1 MFAQDTKHADSSLVF
16 NQPLSLDINKAR
28 LEHLASLGLPLSES
42 SVLEVG
48 SGAGLL
54 TSFFED
60 MGCSV
65 LSTEGRMSNIQEN
78 IRLHPHRR
86 EKVLRRDLNQPGS
99 HDGLGIFDITFCYGT
114 LYHIEQPASCL
125 ADLARV
131 TGKILLLETC
141 VFPVD
146 NGSINFVSEE
156 QVAIDQAL
164 KGTGCRPARDW
175 VYIQL
180 RKNFKYVYL
189 TKTQPNH
196 HDFPLQW
203 PVSNCQYN
211 ARSVFIAS
219 HTKLSNP
226 TLHVGIPPIQTRYQ
240 G

>member
-1 MFAQDTKHADSSLVF
+1 MFEQDAKHKDSSLVF
-16 NQPLSLDINKAR
+16 MQPHALDINKAR
-28 LEHLASLGLPLSES
+28 LEHLASLGLPLAGS

-48 SGAGLL
+48 SGTGLL

-60 MGCSV
+60 MGCSI
-65 LSTEGRMSNIQEN
+65 LSTEGRTSNIQQN

-86 EKVLRRDLNQPGS
+86 ESVLRRDLNRPGS
-99 HDGLGIFDITFCYGT
+99 HDDLGIFDVTFCYGT
-114 LYHIEQPASCL
+114 LYHLEQPASCL

-131 TGKILLLETC
+131 TKKVLLLETC

-146 NGSINFVSEE
+146 NGSINFVDED

-180 RKNFKYVYL
+180 RQHFNYVYI
-189 TKTQPNH
+189 TKTQPDH

-203 PVSNCQYN
+203 PVSNCQHN
-211 ARSVFIAS
+211 TRSVFIAS
-219 HTKLSNP
+219 HIKLNIP
-226 TLHVGIPPIQTRYQ
+226 TLHAGIPPFQTRYQ